1 MAISQTNNSNHLSVN
16 QATKQIAQKMDIQ
29 NIINPPT
36 ATPQTP
42 QNPPESTNP
51 PLRVV
56 KPLPTFDTP
65 SNRTP
70 REIFLDFIDFEI
82 KHLTLPK
89 EECEEKWRIEKNIS
103 DDDWN
108 KYLAYQ
114 VERER
119 EALEEKKSEEQR
131 KFKEKQRRIS
141 EIIKTAK
148 IPTRF
153 RNKLAKD
160 FVVTDSNQNIVECLK
175 AVRNNQGFYIYGECG
190 TGKTLLAS
198 IIQNERAHQLKPSTF
213 ICATDIFSELNPY
226 SSNAE
231 NVINKL
237 NLLKST
243 PCLIIDDLGVE
254 KPTERV
260 KQNLFDIINYRY
272 NEELQTIITSN
283 FSLEELALRIS
294 GTNRTESKYQ
304 KIADYEGDRI
314 IRRIKAICNVIEVKH
329 Y

>member
-1 MAISQTNNSNHLSVN
+1 MPTSEKPNFFDFNNL
-16 QATKQIAQKMDIQ
+16 Q
-29 NIINPPT
+29 
-36 ATPQTP
+36 
-42 QNPPESTNP
+42 STENF
-51 PLRVV
+51 
-56 KPLPTFDTP
+56 K
-65 SNRTP
+65 SWH
-70 REIFLDFIDFEI
+70 I
-82 KHLTLPK
+82 
-89 EECEEKWRIEKNIS
+89 IS
-103 DDDWN
+103 DDDRIKIWRD
-108 KYLAYQ
+108 KFDISDSEFLQLYELPRQ
-114 VERER
+114 QR
-119 EALEEKKSEEQR
+119 LEEQKKEKEFEEQR
-131 KFKEKQRRIS
+131 KFREKQHRIQ
-141 EIIKTAK
+141 ELIKSAK

-160 FVVTDSNQNIVECLK
+160 FIVTESNQNVVECLK

-198 IIQNERAHQLKPSTF
+198 IIQNERAHQLKSSAF
-213 ICATDIFSELNPY
+213 ICATDIFSELNPFN
-226 SSNAE
+226 SNAE

-237 NLLKST
+237 NLLKTT

-254 KPTERV
+254 KPTDRV

-294 GTNRTESKYQ
+294 GANRAEGKRQ

-314 IRRIKAICNVIEVKH
+314 IRRIKAICSVIELQH

>member
-1 MAISQTNNSNHLSVN
+1 M
-16 QATKQIAQKMDIQ
+16 
-29 NIINPPT
+29 
-36 ATPQTP
+36 
-42 QNPPESTNP
+42 
-51 PLRVV
+51 
-56 KPLPTFDTP
+56 PTFDA
-65 SNRTP
+65 
-70 REIFLDFIDFEI
+70 FDFEI
-82 KHLTLPK
+82 FIFENLRHNLKIWQNLSDSEKVQKYLSSKKISIDDDTIFNK
-89 EECEEKWRIEKNIS
+89 AIQVVKKTESKWRNDFEKRTQELI
-103 DDDWN
+103 
-108 KYLAYQ
+108 
-114 VERER
+114 
-119 EALEEKKSEEQR
+119 KS
-131 KFKEKQRRIS
+131 
-141 EIIKTAK
+141 AK

-160 FVVTDSNQNIVECLK
+160 FIVTESNQNVIECLK

-198 IIQNERAHQLKPSTF
+198 IIQNERAHQLKSSAF
-213 ICATDIFSELNPY
+213 ICATDIFSELNPFN
-226 SSNAE
+226 SNAE

-237 NLLKST
+237 NLLKTT

-254 KPTERV
+254 KPTDRV

-294 GTNRTESKYQ
+294 GANRAEGKRQ

-314 IRRIKAICNVIEVKH
+314 IRRIKAICSVIELQH